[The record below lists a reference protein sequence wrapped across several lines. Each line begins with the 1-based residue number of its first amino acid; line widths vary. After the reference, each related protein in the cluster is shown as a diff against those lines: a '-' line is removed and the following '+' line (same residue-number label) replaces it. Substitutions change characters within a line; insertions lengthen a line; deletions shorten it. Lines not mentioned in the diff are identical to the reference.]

1 MGTTLL
7 VLGACLLAYIIW
19 VKLKYKI
26 RPLILYNL
34 VRVGGAYT
42 SAKRTLMRARAGTLK
57 LFGSSDQAAAA
68 AATTVSSGP
77 QTVAVPS
84 PQISKTLTFE
94 DNPEKAQEETRED
107 KVEQDCLGMV
117 GKLQEW
123 ANLAW
128 EECAAVGVPTPFIDL
143 GALLCIIG
151 IVLSAGRLFMLR

>member
-19 VKLKYKI
+19 VKLRYKI
-26 RPLILYNL
+26 RP
-34 VRVGGAYT
+34 RVGGVYT
-42 SAKRTLMRARAGTLK
+42 SLMRARAGTLK